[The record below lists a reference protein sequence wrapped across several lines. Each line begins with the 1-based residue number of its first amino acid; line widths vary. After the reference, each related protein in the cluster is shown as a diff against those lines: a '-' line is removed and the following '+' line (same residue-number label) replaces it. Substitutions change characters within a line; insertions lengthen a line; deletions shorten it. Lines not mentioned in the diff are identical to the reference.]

1 LPFPDFA
8 PAEISEFRDSLPY
21 PPPDSAVNNPKG

>member
-8 PAEISEFRDSLPY
+8 PAEISEIRDTLPY
-21 PPPDSAVNNPKG
+21 PARESALHRNSG